1 MAGVIPVGGDPELED
16 AGARNDLLD
25 EIDLRLVDLRNDH
38 LELVEAVAT
47 DGDFLL
53 TARIDTAGHRRDE
66 LVHVDRRR
74 PPLDL
79 ELQIERIRGHR
90 GFGEPDL
97 RTAEIELLDAVDER
111 RPGGGVGGLELHA
124 DPAVGRAGGGAEA
137 AFAGCEERLDLQ
149 NRILDL
155 TADLLRAIDFI
166 DEDHASLEVDAEAG
180 RPPQGDDRQA
190 GDERRQHGGE
200 ASPHVGG
207 PQRLGEEP
215 GEDRRHENREQR
227 QQPDAI
233 PHPPPRECGGC
244 RGGSGNVGGGSDGG
258 LGEGKDE
265 ERKHG
270 SQTHFRCGSGFG
282 SGAGTGWKSHPLDAA
297 DSVDPSS
304 TDAIVDRATWIL
316 TLAAS
321 STLRV
326 TRPDSRSTLATVP

>member
-1 MAGVIPVGGDPELED
+1 MAGIVPIGGDPELQNT
-16 AGARNDLLD
+16 GARHDLFD

-38 LELVEAVAT
+38 LELVEAIPA

-53 TARIDTAGHRRDE
+53 ATRIDPAGHRRDE
-66 LVHVDRRR
+66 LVHVDRCR

-79 ELQIERIRGHR
+79 KLEVERICGH
-90 GFGEPDL
+90 GSFCEPDL
-97 RTAEIELLDAVDER
+97 RTAEVELVDAVDER
-111 RPGGGVGGLELHA
+111 RPRGGVGGLELHA
-124 DPAVGRAGGGAEA
+124 DLAVGRAGGGAEA
-137 AFAGCEERLDLQ
+137 AFAGRKKRLDLP

-166 DEDHASLEVDAEAG
+166 DQDHASLEVDAEAG
-180 RPPQGDDRQA
+180 RPPHRDDRQA

-200 ASPHVGG
+200 SPPHVGG

-215 GEDRRHENREQR
+215 RENRRHENREQR

-233 PHPPPRECGGC
+233 PHPPPRESGGC
-244 RGGSGNVGGGSDGG
+244 RGGSGDFGGGSDGG
-258 LGEGKDE
+258 LGEGKNE

-270 SQTHFRCGSGFG
+270 SQTHFRCGSGYG
-282 SGAGTGWKSHPLDAA
+282 SGVGTGWKSHPLDAA

>member
-1 MAGVIPVGGDPELED
+1 M
-16 AGARNDLLD
+16 
-25 EIDLRLVDLRNDH
+25 
-38 LELVEAVAT
+38 VEAVAT
-47 DGDFLL
+47 DRDFLL
-53 TARIDTAGHRRDE
+53 TARIDPAGHRRDE

-79 ELQIERIRGHR
+79 ELEVERIGRHGS
-90 GFGEPDL
+90 FCEPNL
-97 RTAEIELLDAVDER
+97 RTAVVELFDAVDER
-111 RPGGGVGGLELHA
+111 RPGGGVGGLEFNA
-124 DPAVGRAGGGAEA
+124 DPAVGDAGGSAKA
-137 AFAGCEERLDLQ
+137 AFAGRKERLDLPD
-149 NRILDL
+149 RILDL

-166 DEDHASLEVDAEAG
+166 DKDHASLEVDAEAG
-180 RPPQGDDRQA
+180 RPPQRDDRQA

-200 ASPHVGG
+200 APPHIGG

-215 GEDRRHENREQR
+215 REDRRDQDREQR

-244 RGGSGNVGGGSDGG
+244 RGGSGDFGGGSDGG

-282 SGAGTGWKSHPLDAA
+282 SGVGTGWKSHPLDAA